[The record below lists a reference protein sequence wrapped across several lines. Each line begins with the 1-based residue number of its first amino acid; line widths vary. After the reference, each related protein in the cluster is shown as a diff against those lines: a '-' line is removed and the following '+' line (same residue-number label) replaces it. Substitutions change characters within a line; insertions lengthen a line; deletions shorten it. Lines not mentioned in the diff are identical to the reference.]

1 MRVLLF
7 TVTAGGGHNA
17 TVKALAC
24 ALEERGVETKIVDT
38 YRTAGRFLYHLI
50 DKGYLFV
57 IAHLRRPYGFFYRRA
72 EKRRGDS
79 FHRSAGDKP
88 SRSLTKKFKAIIDD
102 FAPDVI
108 VSSHVFPARCLDF
121 AKEKYGVDTKML
133 GIVTDFGVHP
143 YWEEALR
150 FDRLTVPCDALID
163 EAKRK
168 GFREEQILT
177 TGIPI
182 HPKFAR
188 ALEESEAKV
197 KLGLDASL
205 PTLLLMNGSMGS
217 RSLISSLRRLDKM
230 EERFQIIVVCGNDK
244 KTLRR
249 IMRKTWVHPVLSF
262 GFTDQIPLIMD
273 ASDVIITKPGG
284 LTTSEALARRLPL
297 ISFAPIPGHEARND
311 ELLSKE
317 GVAISCSK
325 KSALPDAVRKAL
337 LPEVREEMLA
347 AIDRIRKPN
356 AVEDLCNE
364 ILALGGQ
371 SDKA

>member
-1 MRVLLF
+1 M
-7 TVTAGGGHNA
+7 G
-17 TVKALAC
+17 
-24 ALEERGVETKIVDT
+24 
-38 YRTAGRFLYHLI
+38 
-50 DKGYLFV
+50 
-57 IAHLRRPYGFFYRRA
+57 
-72 EKRRGDS
+72 
-79 FHRSAGDKP
+79 
-88 SRSLTKKFKAIIDD
+88 
-102 FAPDVI
+102 
-108 VSSHVFPARCLDF
+108 
-121 AKEKYGVDTKML
+121 
-133 GIVTDFGVHP
+133 
-143 YWEEALR
+143 
-150 FDRLTVPCDALID
+150 PCEALID

-217 RSLISSLRRLDKM
+217 RSLIGSLRRLDKM